1 MESDHFETSTV
12 ANSPDQLDSQQSD
25 QAAASLHPA
34 STEASQ
40 QLDFQDGEVI
50 RIELYEEV
58 PTIHRKTV
66 ACEKVYIKKV
76 INLDS

>member
-1 MESDHFETSTV
+1 MESSHIEEGMVAHSSDPFSTDPSDTS
-12 ANSPDQLDSQQSD
+12 SSSQS
-25 QAAASLHPA
+25 ASL
-34 STEASQ
+34 EMSQ
-40 QLDFQDGEVI
+40 PLDFQAGEVI

>member
-1 MESDHFETSTV
+1 MESDHFEASTAV
-12 ANSPDQLDSQQSD
+12 NSPDQLDLQQSD
-25 QAAASLHPA
+25 QASVSSAAA
-34 STEASQ
+34 TSQ
-40 QLDFQDGEVI
+40 PLNFQDGEVI

-58 PTIHRKTV
+58 PTIHHKTV

>member
-1 MESDHFETSTV
+1 MESYNFEANTV
-12 ANSPDQLDSQQSD
+12 TNNLDQSDMQQSD
-25 QAAASLHPA
+25 
-34 STEASQ
+34 EASVALHRVSEETSQ
-40 QLDFQDGEVI
+40 PLDFQDGEVI

-58 PTIHRKTV
+58 PTIHRKTI

>member
-1 MESDHFETSTV
+1 MESEHFEVSTA
-12 ANSPDQLDSQQSD
+12 ANSSDQLELQQTDEASV
-25 QAAASLHPA
+25 SLHPA
-34 STEASQ
+34 SAEVSQ

>member
-1 MESDHFETSTV
+1 MESDHFETGTAMHS
-12 ANSPDQLDSQQSD
+12 SD
-25 QAAASLHPA
+25 QSGTQPADEASVSSHPAAA
-34 STEASQ
+34 EVSQ
-40 QLDFQDGEVI
+40 QLNFQDSEVI

-66 ACEKVYIKKV
+66 ASEKVYIKKV

>member
-1 MESDHFETSTV
+1 MESYNFEANTV
-12 ANSPDQLDSQQSD
+12 ANNLDQSDIQQSD
-25 QAAASLHPA
+25 EASVPLHRV
-34 STEASQ
+34 SEEASQ

-58 PTIHRKTV
+58 PTIHRKTI
-66 ACEKVYIKKV
+66 ASEKVYIKKV

>member
-1 MESDHFETSTV
+1 MESSHIEEGMVT
-12 ANSPDQLDSQQSD
+12 DSSD
-25 QAAASLHPA
+25 QFHPHQANESLAASQPA
-34 STEASQ
+34 SSAINQ
-40 QLDFQDGEVI
+40 PLDFQDGEVI

>member
-1 MESDHFETSTV
+1 MESSNFEANTV
-12 ANSPDQLDSQQSD
+12 ANNLDQSDIQQSD
-25 QAAASLHPA
+25 EASVSLHRA
-34 STEASQ
+34 SAEASQ

-58 PTIHRKTV
+58 PTIHRKTI